1 MKNQEKPYT
10 FDRVVRI
17 VIALL
22 VITGLGLLINRLSAV
37 LLPFLIAW
45 FLAYF
50 IHPIV
55 LFFQHKLRIKNRVLS
70 IVVTLLLIFGIL
82 WLFIYFLQGPVVN
95 EIQRLVFLINDF
107 VSRPINIDFIP
118 EAWIEFLKEYLK
130 TVDLKSYLTEEN
142 IENIISKIVPG
153 AWSIISGS
161 VAFVLNLVILIF
173 ILLYVIFIS
182 KDYEI
187 LSEGWINLVP
197 KNYRHFAVGMAE
209 DVEKGM
215 NSYFR
220 GQALIALIVGIL
232 FATGFKIINLPMGI
246 TFGILVGVL
255 NLVPYLQTL
264 SIIPAILLAVIK
276 AAEYDQN
283 FLLVLLSVAL
293 VYVVVQSIQE
303 LFLNP
308 NILSK
313 ATGLKPAIILLSL
326 SIFASLLGL
335 VGMIIALPTTSV
347 IISYYKRFI
356 IGRESIT
363 NEVDESLETNNK
375 SETEVKSGPENNE

>member
-1 MKNQEKPYT
+1 MENQNKPYT

-22 VITGLGLLINRLSAV
+22 VITGLGLLIYRLSAV
-37 LLPFLIAW
+37 LLPFLVAW

-50 IHPIV
+50 IRPAV
-55 LFFQHKLRIKNRVLS
+55 LFFQHKLKLKNRVLS
-70 IVVTLLLIFGIL
+70 IVVTLLLIFGLLGMI
-82 WLFIYFLQGPVVN
+82 IHFLKTPVIN
-95 EIQRLVFLINDF
+95 EIQRLMVLINDF
-107 VSRPINIDFIP
+107 VNQPINIDFIP

-130 TVDLKSYLTEEN
+130 TIDIKGYLTEEN
-142 IENIISKIVPG
+142 IEKIITKLLPG
-153 AWSIISGS
+153 AWTIISS
-161 VAFVLNLVILIF
+161 SLAFVLNLVILIF

-197 KNYRHFAVGMAE
+197 KNYRHFALGMAE

-220 GQALIALIVGIL
+220 GQSLIAMIVGIL
-232 FATGFKIINLPMGI
+232 FAIGFKIINLPMGI
-246 TFGILVGVL
+246 TFRLFVGVL
-255 NLVPYLQTL
+255 NLVPYLQTFSL
-264 SIIPAILLAVIK
+264 IPAVLLAVIK

-326 SIFASLLGL
+326 SIFGSLLGL
-335 VGMIIALPTTSV
+335 VGMIIALPGTSL
-347 IISYYKRFI
+347 IISYYKRFV

-363 NEVDESLETNNK
+363 NEVDESPETNNK
-375 SETEVKSGPENNE
+375 SETEVKAGPENNE

>member
-1 MKNQEKPYT
+1 MENQNKPYT

-22 VITGLGLLINRLSAV
+22 VITGLGLLIYRLSAV
-37 LLPFLIAW
+37 LLPFLVAW

-50 IHPIV
+50 IRPAV
-55 LFFQHKLRIKNRVLS
+55 LFFQHKLKLKNRVLS
-70 IVVTLLLIFGIL
+70 IVVTLLLIFGLLGMI
-82 WLFIYFLQGPVVN
+82 IHFLKTPVLN
-95 EIQRLVFLINDF
+95 EIQRLMILINDF

-130 TVDLKSYLTEEN
+130 TIDIKSYLTEEN
-142 IENIISKIVPG
+142 IEKIVSKILPG
-153 AWSIISGS
+153 AWYIISGS
-161 VAFVLNLVILIF
+161 VALVWNLVILIF
-173 ILLYVIFIS
+173 VLLYVIFIS
-182 KDYEI
+182 KDYET
-187 LSEGWINLVP
+187 LSEGWINLIP
-197 KNYRHFAVGMAE
+197 KNYRHFALGMAE

-220 GQALIALIVGIL
+220 GQALIAFIVGIL
-232 FATGFKIINLPMGI
+232 FAIGFKIINLPLGI
-246 TFGILVGVL
+246 TFGLFVGVL
-255 NLVPYLQTL
+255 NLVPYLQTISLIPALLL
-264 SIIPAILLAVIK
+264 SIIK

-326 SIFASLLGL
+326 SIFGSLLGL
-335 VGMIIALPTTSV
+335 VGMIIALPGTSL
-347 IISYYKRFI
+347 IISYYKRFV

-363 NEVDESLETNNK
+363 NEVDESPETNNK
-375 SETEVKSGPENNE
+375 SETEVKAGPENNE

>member
-22 VITGLGLLINRLSAV
+22 IITGLGLLINRLSAV
-37 LLPFLIAW
+37 ILPFLIAW

-55 LFFQHKLRIKNRVLS
+55 LFFQLKLRLKNRVLS
-70 IVVTLLLIFGIL
+70 IVVTLLLIFGL
-82 WLFIYFLQGPVVN
+82 LGLVIYFLQAPVIN
-95 EIQRLVFLINDF
+95 EIQRLMVLINDF
-107 VSRPINIDFIP
+107 VNQPINIDFIP

-130 TVDLKSYLTEEN
+130 TIDIKGYLTEEN
-142 IENIISKIVPG
+142 IEKIITKLLPG
-153 AWSIISGS
+153 AWTIISS
-161 VAFVLNLVILIF
+161 SLAFVLNLVILIF

-197 KNYRHFAVGMAE
+197 KNYRHFALGMAE

-220 GQALIALIVGIL
+220 GQSLIAMIVGIL
-232 FATGFKIINLPMGI
+232 FAIGFKIINLPMGI
-246 TFGILVGVL
+246 TFGLFVGVL
-255 NLVPYLQTL
+255 NLVPYLQTFSL
-264 SIIPAILLAVIK
+264 IPAVLLAVIK

-326 SIFASLLGL
+326 SIFGSLLGL
-335 VGMIIALPTTSV
+335 VGMIIALPGTSL
-347 IISYYKRFI
+347 IISYYKRFV

-363 NEVDESLETNNK
+363 NEVDESPETNNK
-375 SETEVKSGPENNE
+375 SETEVKAGPENNE

>member
-82 WLFIYFLQGPVVN
+82 GLLIYFLQGPVVN

>member
-55 LFFQHKLRIKNRVLS
+55 LFFQHKLRIKSRVLS

-82 WLFIYFLQGPVVN
+82 GLLIYFLQGPVVN

>member
-82 WLFIYFLQGPVVN
+82 GLLIFFLQGPVVD

-197 KNYRHFAVGMAE
+197 KNYRHFALGMAE

-276 AAEYDQN
+276 AAEYNQN

-347 IISYYKRFI
+347 VISYYKRFV

-363 NEVDESLETNNK
+363 NEVDESPETK
-375 SETEVKSGPENNE
+375 GDSETVSRTEPDSRK

>member
-1 MKNQEKPYT
+1 
-10 FDRVVRI
+10 
-17 VIALL
+17 
-22 VITGLGLLINRLSAV
+22 
-37 LLPFLIAW
+37 
-45 FLAYF
+45 
-50 IHPIV
+50 
-55 LFFQHKLRIKNRVLS
+55 
-70 IVVTLLLIFGIL
+70 VVTLLLIFGIL
-82 WLFIYFLQGPVVN
+82 GLLIYFLQGPVVN

>member
-22 VITGLGLLINRLSAV
+22 IITGLGLLINRLSAV
-37 LLPFLIAW
+37 ILPFLIAW

-55 LFFQHKLRIKNRVLS
+55 LFFQHKLRLKNRVLS
-70 IVVTLLLIFGIL
+70 IVVTLLLIFGL
-82 WLFIYFLQGPVVN
+82 LGLVIYFLQAPVIN
-95 EIQRLVFLINDF
+95 EIQRLMVLINDF
-107 VSRPINIDFIP
+107 VNQPINIDFIP

-130 TVDLKSYLTEEN
+130 TIDIKGYLTEEN
-142 IENIISKIVPG
+142 IEKIITKLLPG
-153 AWSIISGS
+153 AWTIISS
-161 VAFVLNLVILIF
+161 SLAFVLNLVILIF

-197 KNYRHFAVGMAE
+197 KNYRHFALGMAE

-220 GQALIALIVGIL
+220 GQSLIAMIVGIL
-232 FATGFKIINLPMGI
+232 FAIGFKIINLPMGI
-246 TFGILVGVL
+246 TFGLFVGVL
-255 NLVPYLQTL
+255 NLVPYLQTFSL
-264 SIIPAILLAVIK
+264 IPAVLLAVIK

-326 SIFASLLGL
+326 SIFGSLLGL
-335 VGMIIALPTTSV
+335 VGMIIALPGTSL
-347 IISYYKRFI
+347 IISYYKRFV

-363 NEVDESLETNNK
+363 NEVDESPETNNK
-375 SETEVKSGPENNE
+375 SETEVKAGPENNE

>member
-1 MKNQEKPYT
+1 MENQNKPYT

-22 VITGLGLLINRLSAV
+22 VITGLGLLIYRLSAV
-37 LLPFLIAW
+37 LLPFLVAW

-50 IHPIV
+50 IRPAV
-55 LFFQHKLRIKNRVLS
+55 LFFQHKLKLKNRVLS
-70 IVVTLLLIFGIL
+70 IVVTLLLIFGLLGMI
-82 WLFIYFLQGPVVN
+82 IHFLKTPVLN
-95 EIQRLVFLINDF
+95 EIQRLMILINDF

-130 TVDLKSYLTEEN
+130 TIDIKSYLTEEN
-142 IENIISKIVPG
+142 IEKIVSKILPG
-153 AWSIISGS
+153 AWYIISGS
-161 VAFVLNLVILIF
+161 VAFVWNLVILIF

-182 KDYEI
+182 KDYET
-187 LSEGWINLVP
+187 LSEGWINLIP
-197 KNYRHFAVGMAE
+197 KNYRHFALGMAE

-220 GQALIALIVGIL
+220 GQALIAFIVGIL
-232 FATGFKIINLPMGI
+232 FAIGFKIINLPLGI
-246 TFGILVGVL
+246 TFGLFVGVL
-255 NLVPYLQTL
+255 NLVPYLQTISLIPALLL
-264 SIIPAILLAVIK
+264 SIIK
-276 AAEYDQN
+276 AAEYNQN

-293 VYVVVQSIQE
+293 VYVVVQAIQE

-326 SIFASLLGL
+326 SIFGSLLGL
-335 VGMIIALPTTSV
+335 VGMIIALPGTSL
-347 IISYYKRFI
+347 IISYYKRFV

-363 NEVDESLETNNK
+363 NEVDESPETNNK
-375 SETEVKSGPENNE
+375 SETEVKAGPENNE

>member
-17 VIALL
+17 VIALF

-82 WLFIYFLQGPVVN
+82 GLLIYFLQGPVVN

>member
-82 WLFIYFLQGPVVN
+82 GLLIYFLQGPVVN

-347 IISYYKRFI
+347 VISYYKRFI